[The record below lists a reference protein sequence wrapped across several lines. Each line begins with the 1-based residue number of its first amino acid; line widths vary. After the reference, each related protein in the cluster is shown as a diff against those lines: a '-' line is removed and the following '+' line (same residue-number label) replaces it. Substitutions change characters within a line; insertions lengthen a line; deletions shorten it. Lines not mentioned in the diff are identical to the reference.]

1 MIREHAMSEEYKKT
15 VLERYKIALQ
25 KGERFWPDSIYK
37 DLLVSFGIF
46 ILLILLATFVGVP
59 VEPKADPSDTSYVP
73 RPEWYFLFLFKF
85 LALYGQIPLLG
96 KIEWIATVIIPGVAI
111 LTLILLPFF
120 DKNRS
125 RYYGN
130 RTLALTV
137 MTLMVVSIVLLTLI
151 ANVPTTSTSG
161 VYIPGIL
168 QAVSGLVIPG
178 LTLVALFLLGLV
190 FKKIPRSVMVWLTG
204 VSSGLMVILTAV
216 TLALAPA
223 PAAAEAAVPVTLVDQ
238 IQAGQDLYS
247 TNCVECHGDDGSV
260 AVIEG
265 VEGLEGEKITPINS
279 RDVLYTVTD
288 SAMQEVIAYGRPT
301 AGMTPFGKAYGG
313 GLSAS
318 EISYIVTFIRYSWD
332 DRFELPPA
340 AVSSIPALAAGEVP
354 SYEVHIQALT
364 KRYCLSCHRAG
375 KVNNNYLMDTYENM
389 LNSGDNAPVMVASDE
404 NSLLLQLINGHES
417 TDPKTGKTIR
427 QMPPSKLLKPE
438 YIDMLTRWVMAGMP
452 QTAAEAQALSA
463 TAAPAVTEQPTLP
476 SATPTP

>member
-1 MIREHAMSEEYKKT
+1 MNDETKNKIKA
-15 VLERYKIALQ
+15 RYEQSLQ
-25 KGERFWPDSIYK
+25 KGERFWPDSIFK

-59 VEPKADPSDTSYVP
+59 FEPKADPSDTTYVP

-137 MTLMVVSIVLLTLI
+137 MALMVVSIVMLTLI
-151 ANVPTTSTSG
+151 ANVSTTSTEG

-168 QAVSGLVIPG
+168 QTVAGLVLPG
-178 LTLVALFLLGLV
+178 LTLIALFLLGLV
-190 FKKIPRSVMVWLTG
+190 FKKVARSVMIWLTG
-204 VSSGLMVILTAV
+204 VSSGLMVILTIA
-216 TLALAPA
+216 TLALVPA
-223 PAAAEAAVPVTLVDQ
+223 PVTAEAEVPVTLVDQ

-247 TNCVECHGDDGSV
+247 VNCVECHGDDGSV

-265 VEGLEGEKITPINS
+265 VKGLEGEKITPING
-279 RDVLYTVTD
+279 RDVLYTITD
-288 SAMQEVIAYGRPT
+288 SAMQEVIAYGRPN

-313 GLSAS
+313 ELSAS
-318 EISYIVTFIRYSWD
+318 EISYLVTFMRYSWD

-340 AVSSIPALAAGEVP
+340 AISSIPVLAAGEVP
-354 SYEVHIQALT
+354 SYEVHIQALV
-364 KRYCLSCHRAG
+364 KRYCISCHRAG
-375 KVNNNYLMDTYENM
+375 KENNNYLMGVYEDM
-389 LNSGDNAPVMVASDE
+389 LNTGDNTPVMAAGDM
-404 NSLLLQLINGHES
+404 NSIMIQVINGTEIKDDKGEVIIH
-417 TDPKTGKTIR
+417 
-427 QMPPSKLLKPE
+427 QMPQTKLLKPE
-438 YIDMLTRWVMAGMP
+438 YIDMLTRWIMTGMP
-452 QTAAEAQALSA
+452 KTADEAKALSA
-463 TAAPAVTEQPTLP
+463 TATPEV
-476 SATPTP
+476 TPTP

>member
-1 MIREHAMSEEYKKT
+1 MSEEHKKT

-37 DLLVSFGIF
+37 DLLISFAIF

-59 VEPKADPSDTSYVP
+59 FEPKADPSDTTYVP

-96 KIEWIATVIIPGVAI
+96 KIEWVATVVIPGVAI
-111 LTLILLPFF
+111 LTLFLLPFF
-120 DKNRS
+120 DRNRS

-130 RTLALTV
+130 RTMALTL
-137 MTLMVVSIVLLTLI
+137 MALMVVSIVLLTLI
-151 ANVPTTSTSG
+151 ANIPTTSTEG

-168 QAVSGLVIPG
+168 QAIAGLVIPG

-190 FKKIPRSVMVWLTG
+190 FKKVPRSVMVWLAA
-204 VSSGLMVILTAV
+204 VSSGLMIVLTIA

-223 PAAAEAAVPVTLVDQ
+223 PAAAEAEVPVTLVDQ

-247 TNCVECHGDDGSV
+247 MYCVECHGDDGSV

-279 RDVLYTVTD
+279 RDVLYTITD
-288 SAMQEVIAYGRPT
+288 SAMQEVVAYGRPN
-301 AGMTPFGKAYGG
+301 AGMTPFGRAYGG
-313 GLSAS
+313 ELSTS
-318 EISYIVTFIRYSWD
+318 EISYMVTFMRYSWD

-354 SYEVHIQALT
+354 SYEIHIQPLI

-375 KVNNNYLMDTYENM
+375 KENNNYLMDTYENM
-389 LNSGDNAPVMVASDE
+389 LNSGDNAPVMVAGDAD
-404 NSLLLQLINGHES
+404 SLLLQLINGHES
-417 TDPKTGKTIR
+417 QDPKTGKTIR
-427 QMPPSKLLKPE
+427 QMPQTKLLKPE
-438 YIDMLTRWVMAGMP
+438 FIDMLTRWVMTGMP
-452 QTAAEAQALSA
+452 NTAAEAQTLSVTA
-463 TAAPAVTEQPTLP
+463 TLE
-476 SATPTP
+476 ATPTP